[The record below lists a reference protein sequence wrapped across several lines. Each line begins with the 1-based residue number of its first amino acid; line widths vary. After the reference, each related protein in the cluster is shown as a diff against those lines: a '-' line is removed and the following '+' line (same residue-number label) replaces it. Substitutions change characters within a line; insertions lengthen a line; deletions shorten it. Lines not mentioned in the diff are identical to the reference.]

1 MPQIILDDPEMVE
14 TAITTRSSDQVSHSL
29 AIMKKHNRPR
39 PLAPVK
45 GRLDA
50 FLTTIATRDWCLL
63 ENPVSA
69 TFVENDQPGEDTV
82 PGKDLAVQHIINRLL
97 ALQALDLKQMSLSV
111 ATNIAYWKLGEA
123 YSLFVEARSVTP
135 QSVVGADPFLRAK
148 VTC

>member
-50 FLTTIATRDWCLL
+50 FLTTIATGDWSLL
-63 ENPVSA
+63 ANPVSA
-69 TFVENDQPGEDTV
+69 TFVENEQHGEDTV
-82 PGKDLAVQHIINRLL
+82 PGKDRALQTVVNRLL
-97 ALQALDLKQMSLSV
+97 ALEALDRKELSLSV

-123 YSLFVEARSVTP
+123 YSLFAEVRSVAP
-135 QSVVGADPFLRAK
+135 QHVVAADTFLRAK
-148 VTC
+148 VRC